1 MTSPIHAIGWEFRK
15 RHSWPLIALLIY
27 LLALAAIKLV
37 GLGPIA
43 EITLVPPDGRGAA
56 LIGPLSTTYIYYLAV
71 FSFGLSGDLAA
82 RQSIYPTRFFTL
94 PVRTEAL
101 VLGPMLHGT
110 VAVALLVEAAM
121 LIARWPW
128 GIETP
133 VVWPALLA
141 AVFLAWTQA
150 LTWMP
155 YGLPGARVVV
165 TVLWLVTLDAVVLL
179 AMYFKVSEPVM
190 IAILAPQLPLAYWT
204 ALYAVGRA
212 RRGDVPE
219 WRLTVATSAARKGA
233 ASDGLAESRAPQVAG
248 FASAACAQLWFEWRR
263 QGWTLPALVAM
274 VLPVEL
280 ALFWI
285 ARDAPLL
292 LLELVLLTLITPP
305 LLAGFAATMVSKAN
319 PDARDSQAIS
329 PFIATK
335 PLSSAALVAAKLQ
348 VAVLSTVATWSLV
361 LAAIPLALLWSG
373 NWPTVVEKTSGF
385 VFAVGG
391 PRAVAFALLVV
402 VGLMASTWK
411 QLVQGLYLSLS
422 GRAWIATATLLAGLA
437 LIIVIGPVAQW
448 VVENND
454 AQAAVWHALPVML
467 ALLVAGKMIAACWVA
482 VHLVRSG
489 LLADRTLVRGAT
501 RWLVS
506 VLALYGV
513 LAWMVTGPLVPQ
525 YFLVLLAILAVPLA
539 RLSAAPL
546 ALAWNRH
553 R

>member
-1 MTSPIHAIGWEFRK
+1 MCA
-15 RHSWPLIALLIY
+15 Y
-27 LLALAAIKLV
+27 MVVLAAIRLF

-71 FSFGLSGDLAA
+71 FSFGLSGDLGAQ
-82 RQSIYPTRFFTL
+82 QSIYPTRFFTL

-101 VLGPMLHGT
+101 VLGPMVYGT
-110 VAVALLVEAAM
+110 AAVALLVETAM
-121 LIARWPW
+121 LLARWPW
-128 GIETP
+128 GIDTP
-133 VVWPALLA
+133 VIWPALLA

-150 LTWMP
+150 LMWMP
-155 YGLPGARVVV
+155 YGIRGARVVV
-165 TVLWLVTLDAVVLL
+165 TVIWLVLLDVVVLL

-204 ALYAVGRA
+204 ACYAVGRA
-212 RRGDVPE
+212 RRGDVPD
-219 WRLTVATSAARKGA
+219 WRPAVATSVATSAATSA
-233 ASDGLAESRAPQVAG
+233 AKNGTEADGVAESRTPQAAV
-248 FASAACAQLWFEWRR
+248 FASPARAQLWFEWRR
-263 QGWTLPALVAM
+263 QGRTLPALVAM

-292 LLELVLLTLITPP
+292 LLELVLFALITPP

-335 PLSSAALVAAKLQ
+335 PLSSAVLVGAKLKM
-348 VAVLSTVATWSLV
+348 AAWSTAATWALV
-361 LAAIPLALLWSG
+361 LAAIPLALWWSG
-373 NWPTVVEKTSGF
+373 NWPMVAEKTNRFGYT
-385 VFAVGG
+385 VGG
-391 PRAVAFALLVV
+391 PRAVAFAVLVV
-402 VGLMASTWK
+402 VGLMATTWK

-422 GRAWIATATLLAGLA
+422 GRAWIAPATLLAALA
-437 LIIVIGPVAQW
+437 LIIVIGPLAQW
-448 VVENND
+448 VVENDD
-454 AQAAVWHALPVML
+454 AQAAVWNALPVML
-467 ALLVAGKMIAACWVA
+467 ALLAAGKMIAASWVA
-482 VHLVRSG
+482 ARLARSG
-489 LLADRTLVRGAT
+489 LVTDRTLVRGAV
-501 RWLVS
+501 RWLVT
-506 VLALYGV
+506 VLVLYGA

-525 YFLVLLAILAVPLA
+525 YLLVLLAILAIPLA

-546 ALAWNRH
+546 ALAWNRQ